1 MRSSF
6 FFGFF
11 PSGRTADGRA
21 AKFAAKRISHIC
33 SPYRGRTR
41 RRDPPLCEKGDCIG
55 KRRYLSRKNFL
66 GKTFSKRLSRKT
78 FSENFLGKTFSEKLS
93 RKTFSEKL
101 SRKSFRKARTLLFD
115 LFSCEMFALTSGGS
129 AYRRRQH
136 QYLHPARVYAPAK
149 QENPASEKAAAR
161 GYPCGGRSC
170 RSVSFSRGSARRR
183 RPDTYRRSARAGP
196 SGRARAAS
204 GWRCPFPR
212 PCRIQSRP

>member
-6 FFGFF
+6 FSAFF
-11 PSGRTADGRA
+11 RPAAPSMARREVHRQKALPYLFSVPRA
-21 AKFAAKRISHIC
+21 HAPTRSAALR
-33 SPYRGRTR
+33 
-41 RRDPPLCEKGDCIG
+41 
-55 KRRYLSRKNFL
+55 KRRLYRKAAI
-66 GKTFSKRLSRKT
+66 S
-78 FSENFLGKTFSEKLS
+78 FSERLPIIKAFSERLPIIKA
-93 RKTFSEKL
+93 FSERL
-101 SRKSFRKARTLLFD
+101 YRKDFVKARTLLFD

-183 RPDTYRRSARAGP
+183 RPGTYRRSARAGP

-204 GWRCPFPR
+204 GWRCPFPH